1 MAIIWIDFIVA
12 CIIYQDIFGCYDES
26 HLNYSKSYYILAAM
40 MLIVGIIN
48 LLCAI
53 TLTWESPFDTDV
65 DRASS
70 NSDDL
75 AAQKLKELLGTDKDK
90 KLLKI

>member
-1 MAIIWIDFIVA
+1 
-12 CIIYQDIFGCYDES
+12 
-26 HLNYSKSYYILAAM
+26 
-40 MLIVGIIN
+40 MLVVGIIN
-48 LLCAI
+48 LLCAL
-53 TLTWESPFDTDV
+53 TLTWESPFETDV
-65 DRASS
+65 DWSSS